1 MSNEY
6 YNTIS
11 RLEQENVSRNY
22 ILGWA
27 TGFLGN
33 PEIEEQRM
41 TDDYQAG
48 YDDGKAGN
56 TDNAENWKS

>member
-56 TDNAENWKS
+56 TDNADNWKS

>member
-11 RLEQENVSRNY
+11 RLEQDNVSNNY

-27 TGFLGN
+27 SGFLGN
-33 PEIEEQRM
+33 PVIEEQRM

-56 TDNAENWKS
+56 TDNAGNWKN

>member
-56 TDNAENWKS
+56 TDNAGNWKS

>member
-56 TDNAENWKS
+56 TDNAENWKA

>member
-48 YDDGKAGN
+48 YGDGKAGN
-56 TDNAENWKS
+56 TDNADNWKP